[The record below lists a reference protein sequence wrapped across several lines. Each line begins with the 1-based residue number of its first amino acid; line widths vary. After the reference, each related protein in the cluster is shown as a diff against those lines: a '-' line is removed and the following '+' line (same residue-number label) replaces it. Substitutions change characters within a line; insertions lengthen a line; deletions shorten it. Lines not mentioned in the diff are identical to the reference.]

1 MLRGN
6 NALYRVAGDSAG
18 ECLGIRLKICCGS
31 SMDGADEQLGKDGEP
46 GGSMTWRKLSHSLP
60 TMGQPWYNIRGRK
73 EIRGVPPF
81 RRAHL

>member
-46 GGSMTWRKLSHSLP
+46 GGIYDVAK
-60 TMGQPWYNIRGRK
+60 I
-73 EIRGVPPF
+73 EPF
-81 RRAHL
+81 PSNDWAAVV